1 MQCARPGCR
10 KCIELKRFIDILL
23 SLPILLLFSPV
34 WILIALAV
42 SLESPGGP
50 FYIQERIGRFGR
62 PFAMYKFRT
71 MARGSD
77 KKGLITIGYNDSRI
91 TKTGRFLRK
100 YKIDEFP
107 QLWNVIKGDM
117 SLVGPRPEV
126 SKYVEMYTEEQRG
139 VLNVR
144 PGLTDYAS
152 LEYFHENELL
162 ANSADPDK
170 TYIEEI
176 MPAKLALNLRYI
188 REQSLATDLHII
200 RRTIGKIIS

>member
-1 MQCARPGCR
+1 
-10 KCIELKRFIDILL
+10 LKRATDILL
-23 SLPILLLFSPV
+23 SLPILVLLSPV
-34 WILIALAV
+34 WFLIAIAV
-42 SLESPGGP
+42 SLDSPGGP
-50 FYIQERIGRFGR
+50 FYVQERIGRFGR

-71 MARGSD
+71 MAKGADR
-77 KKGLITIGYNDSRI
+77 KGLITIGNKDSRI
-91 TKTGRFLRK
+91 TKTGTFLRK

-107 QLWNVIKGDM
+107 QLLNVIKGDM

-126 SKYVEMYTEEQRG
+126 RKYVEMYNEKQRA

-162 ANSADPDK
+162 AQSSDPNK
-170 TYIEEI
+170 TYVEEV

-188 REQSLATDLHII
+188 EEQSMMTDGRILL
-200 RRTIGKIIS
+200 RTIRKIIS

>member
-1 MQCARPGCR
+1 M
-10 KCIELKRFIDILL
+10 KRATDILL
-23 SLPILLLFSPV
+23 SLPILVLLSPV
-34 WILIALAV
+34 WFLIAIAV
-42 SLESPGGP
+42 SLDSPGGP
-50 FYIQERIGRFGR
+50 FYVQERIGRFGR

-71 MARGSD
+71 MAKGADR
-77 KKGLITIGYNDSRI
+77 KGLITIGNKDSRI
-91 TKTGRFLRK
+91 TKTGTFLRK

-107 QLWNVIKGDM
+107 QLLNVIKGDM

-126 SKYVEMYTEEQRG
+126 RKYVEMYNEKQRA

-162 ANSADPDK
+162 AQSSDPNK
-170 TYIEEI
+170 TYVEEV

-188 REQSLATDLHII
+188 EEQSMMTDGRILL
-200 RRTIGKIIS
+200 RTIRKIIS

>member
-1 MQCARPGCR
+1 M
-10 KCIELKRFIDILL
+10 KRIIDILL
-23 SLPILLLFSPV
+23 SLPILVLFSPL
-34 WILIALAV
+34 WLIIAMAV

-50 FYIQERIGRFGR
+50 FYVQERIGRYGR

-71 MARGSD
+71 MAKGAD
-77 KKGLITIGYNDSRI
+77 QKGLITVGYNDSRI
-91 TKTGRFLRK
+91 TKTGRLLRK

-126 SKYVEMYTEEQRG
+126 RKYVDLYSESQRA

-162 ANSADPDK
+162 AKSDDPDT
-170 TYIEEI
+170 TYIEEV

-188 REQSLATDLHII
+188 EEQSLATDLHII
-200 RRTIGKIIS
+200 GRTIGKILS